1 MKIKSRIKHW
11 FWKALP
17 TLALLTVWL
26 GGMWYAT
33 VAGAMELYDEWC
45 HQAWS
50 FRGTFGLSESAQIH
64 QNWRVHW
71 DRSNMAYLELP
82 LLNSDIY
89 VYDNPQW
96 DSDLKPHMELAYYY
110 LDDDGNAMN
119 PEGRYICIRYKQP
132 KVDYSY
138 SDWCYMEMD
147 TAPEEWTTWLEEA
160 LSGDEWPS
168 VALHGYFEGER
179 FILLKAE
186 WTLDDTFNMN
196 YRQKDWNLIFDRT
209 EGVARPLT
217 TLWSK
222 VDILFGNECVIPVD
236 TTTGPIS
243 VCGYDFDSFQA
254 LAEHSYSSMVVGGGD
269 DAFWDAYCLR
279 NTDVSFA
286 ALRETV
292 FISPTWNLSELGA
305 QGPEDVNYSSCIQI
319 LRCHPL
325 RSAMLQ
331 LLPVYLVSLTAVLG
345 TSFLIGWLKR
355 RCYTQSLRNTL
366 RRGEGYETEETVI
379 PHGWTELT
387 KLESR
392 YIEATETVRRQTPE
406 LTRLETALSY
416 AGDAEENRR
425 KLVSDM
431 THELKTPLAVIHS
444 YAEGLSEGIAPEKRE
459 KYLGII
465 MEEAEKMDAM
475 VLSMLDLSRL
485 EAGKVKLSREPVCL
499 MDLAKATLEK
509 LEPLYKE
516 KNLTVHYFGKS
527 FATLADEGRMEQVVT
542 NLVSNAIK
550 YCKPDGNISVT
561 ARREKA
567 GTYFAIENDCDNLS
581 EKALSQLFDSFFRE
595 DAARTTKGTGLGL
608 PIVKAIVE
616 LHGGTCTAVNT
627 YSGVEFRIK
636 LPD

>member
-17 TLALLTVWL
+17 TLALLMVWL
-26 GGMWYAT
+26 GAMWYAT
-33 VAGAMELYDEWC
+33 VAGAMELYQTWE
-45 HQAWS
+45 S
-50 FRGTFGLSESAQIH
+50 KSNGFREVLCFDKTERLYY
-64 QNWRVHW
+64 NWEAHW
-71 DRSNMAYLELP
+71 DKPGMAYLNLP
-82 LLNSDIY
+82 LLGEDIY
-89 VYDNPQW
+89 VYDELHW
-96 DSDLKPHMELAYYY
+96 DTDLDTHMELAYYY
-110 LDDDGNAMN
+110 MDEAGNATN
-119 PEGRYICIRYKQP
+119 PEGRYTYIGCEIPRNNYM
-132 KVDYSY
+132 DH
-138 SDWCYMEMD
+138 CYMEMD
-147 TAPEEWTTWLEEA
+147 TAPEEWKVWLEQTLLE
-160 LSGDEWPS
+160 EEIPW
-168 VALHGYFEGER
+168 VALEGYFEGEQ

-186 WTLDDTFNMN
+186 WTFDDPSMEYT
-196 YRQKDWNLIFDRT
+196 RPEWTLIFDHTNGNSRQ
-209 EGVARPLT
+209 LS
-217 TLWSK
+217 TLWSQ
-222 VDILFGNECVIPVD
+222 VDVAFSMMHENVCLMD
-236 TTTGPIS
+236 TTTEPIT
-243 VCGYDFDSFQA
+243 VCGYEFDSLQA
-254 LAEHSYSSMVVGGGD
+254 LAEYWVATPEQGGAD
-269 DAFWDAYCLR
+269 DEFLDAYYTSL
-279 NTDVSFA
+279 NDAPSLA
-286 ALRETV
+286 ALCETV
-292 FISPTWNLSELGA
+292 FIRSTYNLEEYGA
-305 QGPEDVNYSSCIQI
+305 STAENVDFVSCIQI

-355 RCYTQSLRNTL
+355 RRYTQSLRNTL
-366 RRGEGYETEETVI
+366 RRGEGYETEEAVI

-465 MEEAEKMDAM
+465 MEEAEKMDSM

-527 FATLADEGRMEQVVT
+527 FATLADESRMEQVVT

-595 DAARTTKGTGLGL
+595 DSARTTKGTGLGL

-627 YSGVEFRIK
+627 YSGVEFRIT